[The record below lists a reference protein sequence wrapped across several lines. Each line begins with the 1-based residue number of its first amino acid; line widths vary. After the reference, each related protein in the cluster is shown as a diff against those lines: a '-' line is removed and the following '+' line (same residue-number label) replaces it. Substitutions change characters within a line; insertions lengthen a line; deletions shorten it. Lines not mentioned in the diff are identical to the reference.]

1 MRAEKQI
8 QKLLKKLDSINRLYF
23 VAWFFVLFCLFIVS
37 KIFQYTVFDKSFYAE
52 LADNQQIWEV
62 TVPVTRWSI
71 YSDTN
76 DGTILATSLNLYD
89 IAIDPQVEWS
99 KQNLQK
105 FLVEV
110 VYKETCETVN
120 RNDCYDNILK
130 FLKKIELPEFQYNQE
145 YIKKLIWDFLY
156 EKINQEFVNSVFI
169 DKELD
174 QIKIDAIKALG
185 LQWIYPNFPYVYANP
200 QEITQLETVV
210 EKLSAIMNIEEDRL
224 NSLLRQRKIRYV
236 PIMNKLS
243 ITASEYVKEYL
254 DEEQTAL
261 KSGLM
266 DKEQRVWSFVILN
279 PRPNRYYP
287 EKDIASQ
294 VTWFVDGWWRGHY
307 GLEWYFD
314 DYLKWNSGKLVS
326 RKDIYGRIINP
337 IWLNENSWDTQWVE
351 IHTTIDRNIQKK
363 VEEILEDGVKKYR
376 ANKWTVVVMEPK
388 TWRILSM
395 ANYPTYDLN
404 NFSDVYE
411 LEKVRYSK
419 YPNPLVDLLWYPVFV
434 EDSQEGIKYYYDNKE
449 IFLREATREELWN
462 SLIVKYKYKN
472 GFWPAVYQNDAISS
486 LYEPGSIM
494 KSIIFAIGLDTNEFW
509 PNDLYQ
515 DNNKLTV
522 GPFTIG
528 NVDKTNCGWLKSFSN
543 ALDYSCNVWFVRMVQ
558 KLWKLMVYNYFE
570 NFGFD
575 SKTWVT
581 LEWETAG
588 KLENWTKLWDTRF
601 YTNSYGLGMSVT
613 PLQMAAAYSV
623 IANGGLYYTPRV
635 VDSIEFSDGKTI
647 TYKTEIQ
654 RRVLKESTSKL
665 MTKLLVHGITDWAAN
680 KAYIEWYNLA
690 GKTGTAQIASRGWY
704 EDWVAST
711 NASFAWYWPAED
723 PKFVV
728 IVKLERPRT
737 SNYWGSTSSYIFRDI
752 AEYLLDVYKVP
763 KK

>member
-1 MRAEKQI
+1 M
-8 QKLLKKLDSINRLYF
+8 
-23 VAWFFVLFCLFIVS
+23 
-37 KIFQYTVFDKSFYAE
+37 
-52 LADNQQIWEV
+52 
-62 TVPVTRWSI
+62 
-71 YSDTN
+71 
-76 DGTILATSLNLYD
+76 
-89 IAIDPQVEWS
+89 
-99 KQNLQK
+99 
-105 FLVEV
+105 
-110 VYKETCETVN
+110 
-120 RNDCYDNILK
+120 
-130 FLKKIELPEFQYNQE
+130 
-145 YIKKLIWDFLY
+145 
-156 EKINQEFVNSVFI
+156 
-169 DKELD
+169 
-174 QIKIDAIKALG
+174 
-185 LQWIYPNFPYVYANP
+185 
-200 QEITQLETVV
+200 
-210 EKLSAIMNIEEDRL
+210 
-224 NSLLRQRKIRYV
+224 
-236 PIMNKLS
+236 
-243 ITASEYVKEYL
+243 
-254 DEEQTAL
+254 
-261 KSGLM
+261 
-266 DKEQRVWSFVILN
+266 
-279 PRPNRYYP
+279 
-287 EKDIASQ
+287 
-294 VTWFVDGWWRGHY
+294 
-307 GLEWYFD
+307 
-314 DYLKWNSGKLVS
+314 
-326 RKDIYGRIINP
+326 
-337 IWLNENSWDTQWVE
+337 
-351 IHTTIDRNIQKK
+351 
-363 VEEILEDGVKKYR
+363 
-376 ANKWTVVVMEPK
+376 
-388 TWRILSM
+388 
-395 ANYPTYDLN
+395 
-404 NFSDVYE
+404 
-411 LEKVRYSK
+411 
-419 YPNPLVDLLWYPVFV
+419 WYPVFV